1 MEKLPVPSA
10 LLTSEYYASTPNES
24 WKASLFV
31 AINSCPHAPSLS
43 SKSRLEFST
52 SLYDESDG
60 RKKAHW
66 FNDLA
71 APGLTARTRS
81 YDIFHVVSTLRSTY
95 SCIG

>member
-81 YDIFHVVSTLRSTY
+81 YDIFYVVSTLRSTY